1 MVVPMK
7 VKSSKKLTG
16 TDDKS
21 NVSNYKYTNLVK
33 ICTLCK
39 DYLLSLPKKLAQT
52 IGNISCLVL
61 DKNISN
67 VIQVIDP
74 LTGQT
79 GSIES
84 DVYWRGVNPS
94 VPSSRRL
101 VLDSPDLWCW
111 VKKRCIWNAIIP
123 RRRWG
128 RNNGVSS
135 PPLPPRGNV
144 IWVRMIHTW
153 KNAVI
158 WGI

>member
-61 DKNISN
+61 VKNISN

-79 GSIES
+79 GSIAS
-84 DVYWRGVNPS
+84 DAYWREPFCPIITAARTRFTQFV
-94 VPSSRRL
+94 
-101 VLDSPDLWCW
+101 VLG
-111 VKKRCIWNAIIP
+111 KE
-123 RRRWG
+123 
-128 RNNGVSS
+128 
-135 PPLPPRGNV
+135 
-144 IWVRMIHTW
+144 
-153 KNAVI
+153 
-158 WGI
+158 